1 MPVKYLIMLVHVFI
15 DTETTGLG
23 HRSNPPREDA
33 IVEVGIAYRING
45 HIKSW
50 GAICNPG
57 KKYYADGR
65 AKEAFAVNNIKEDE
79 ILNAEDSTAI
89 ANELK
94 IKLTEAGPIL
104 LHAYNIPFDKP
115 FLEKEPWSLE
125 ANWGIDIMKMAH
137 SYFKLPVNHRIRL
150 ETVLKSLNIVPDGIP
165 HRAETDARTTLLAYE
180 AMMKGTSER

>member
-1 MPVKYLIMLVHVFI
+1 MQVHVFI

-45 HIKSW
+45 NIKSW

-57 KKYYADGR
+57 EKYYAYGR

-79 ILNAEDSTAI
+79 ILNAEDSATI

-94 IKLTEAGPIL
+94 LRLNEAWPIQ

-115 FLEKEPWSLE
+115 FLIKEPWNLE
-125 ANWGIDIMKMAH
+125 ADWGIDVMNMAH
-137 SYFKLPVNHRIRL
+137 AYFKLPANSRIRL
-150 ETVLKSLNIVPDGIP
+150 ETVLKNLNIVPDGTP

-180 AMMKGTSER
+180 AMLKSTSKR